1 VDAGDDD
8 GWASATVREGGAADL
23 ASIHAR
29 LDVRGL
35 YEAATEPA
43 AEE

>member
-8 GWASATVREGGAADL
+8 GWASATVREGAADL